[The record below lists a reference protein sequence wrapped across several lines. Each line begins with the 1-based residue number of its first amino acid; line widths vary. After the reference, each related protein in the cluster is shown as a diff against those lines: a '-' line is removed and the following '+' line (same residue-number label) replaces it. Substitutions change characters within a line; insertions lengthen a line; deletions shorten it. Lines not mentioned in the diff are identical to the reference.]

1 MAKMYKPMTA
11 HTKPLTMCFAFFTLQ
26 SYAKSL
32 TKKKFFKEFC
42 FAVDHFL
49 NLWDLLQYCFV
60 FWLLDLEAFE
70 TLGP

>member
-1 MAKMYKPMTA
+1 MGSTRLTGVRRLKRNDPSRALKHTGFSKM
-11 HTKPLTMCFAFFTLQ
+11 LRE
-26 SYAKSL
+26 S
-32 TKKKFFKEFC
+32 FFKEFC

-60 FWLLDLEAFE
+60 FWLLGLEAFE